1 MLRNLVAAATMTL
14 AAGACLPAPLAAA
27 AGGDQLVVVQD
38 GRLQCLISAQ
48 FGASGRPM
56 AICGLSDG
64 APFGASPNSTGTSTP
79 LNLAVMTG
87 NAESYWA
94 AGAMPP
100 AEDRVFLGAGQSHQ
114 ANGWTVTDEPG
125 RARVTNDDSGHG
137 LLLNVV
143 NWRSF

>member
-1 MLRNLVAAATMTL
+1 MLRDLAAAALMTL

-27 AGGDQLVVVQD
+27 ADGDQLVVVQD

-94 AGAMPP
+94 AGRCRRRRTGCSWGPDNLIRPTAGRSQTSP
-100 AEDRVFLGAGQSHQ
+100 A
-114 ANGWTVTDEPG
+114 G
-125 RARVTNDDSGHG
+125 RGSPTTTAVM
-137 LLLNVV
+137 VCY
-143 NWRSF
+143 